1 MNAAVNSPLTAP
13 ACWGSCRASPL
24 QRTDETFPEAYKL
37 ESPGPSLQR
46 DRGFSFHRKS
56 LAIPTARTCK
66 MVATARLGEKFKG
79 SAPDRNEGRVIS
91 NVSVPRKAS
100 APPSHLWLIPRYH
113 GYAPALV
120 GSITGSHKTRHG
132 LAFAEL
138 CPVEGAHHL
147 GISLVSN
154 QSSNHERQT
163 FSRSLRRRNQLDRD
177 ALRLP
182 RARH

>member
-1 MNAAVNSPLTAP
+1 
-13 ACWGSCRASPL
+13 
-24 QRTDETFPEAYKL
+24 
-37 ESPGPSLQR
+37 
-46 DRGFSFHRKS
+46 
-56 LAIPTARTCK
+56 
-66 MVATARLGEKFKG
+66 MVATARLGEKLKG

-113 GYAPALV
+113 GYASALA

-147 GISLVSN
+147 GISLLSN
-154 QSSNHERQT
+154 Q
-163 FSRSLRRRNQLDRD
+163 
-177 ALRLP
+177 
-182 RARH
+182 